1 MNEGVCVPDLGSGE
15 AYKRTARVG
24 NRLHRAVV
32 GMKANPI
39 DTKAVNERRNVFG
52 KASILM

>member
-39 DTKAVNERRNVFG
+39 DTKAVNERRSVFG
-52 KASILM
+52 KASIMM